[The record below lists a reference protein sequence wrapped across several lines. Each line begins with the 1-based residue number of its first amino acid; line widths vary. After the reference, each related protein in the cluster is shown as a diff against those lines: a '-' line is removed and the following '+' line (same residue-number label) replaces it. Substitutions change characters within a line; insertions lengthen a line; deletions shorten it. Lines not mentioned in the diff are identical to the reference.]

1 LLFLTCHFGATI
13 KKTKYPIEFEN
24 PDPD

>member
-13 KKTKYPIEFEN
+13 EKTKYSIEFEN